1 MASTY
6 RLILQSGAGMGT
18 EYPLEKTELIL
29 GRDMSNDLVVNDPEV
44 SRRHA
49 RLVLEGTNYRL
60 EDLGSTN
67 GTFIRGQRLAAPVM
81 LKPGEIITL
90 GEKVVLRYEV
100 SSSSDPNATV
110 AVQRGTQPQV
120 APAVPVAP
128 PPATPPAPVMPAVPV
143 APPPQAAYRPI
154 PAAPV
159 APPMGMNIPAAPVQ
173 PKKKSKA
180 LVIILVIVGI
190 LVLLCVVPF
199 IIVDLT
205 NSYCSLFPGIMNMLF
220 TGACP

>member
-49 RLVLEGTNYRL
+49 RLVLEGANYRL

-81 LKPGEIITL
+81 LRPGEIITL

-100 SSSSDPNATV
+100 TMTSDPNATV
-110 AVQRGTQPQV
+110 AVQRGTEPRM
-120 APAVPVAP
+120 APPPAAPVIPAAPVAP
-128 PPATPPAPVMPAVPV
+128 PPQAAYQPVPAAPV

-154 PAAPV
+154 PATPM
-159 APPMGMNIPAAPVQ
+159 APPAAQ

-180 LVIILVIVGI
+180 LVVILVIVGI

-199 IIVDLT
+199 IIVDAT